1 MIFDD
6 TPEIPENLISLN
18 EISLSENDFDDTP
31 VIPEN
36 LISFEDIV
44 PPDETNTLDDLKI
57 MREKFIQN
65 PLIGYLNIN
74 GLTHAHHGDYLNQD
88 KNLSKLDILALSET
102 KLKKETNKQ
111 IADLLSNWIVMER
124 QDSDDNEIHMGML
137 ILISKNSN
145 LREDQISLKEII
157 NLKL

>member
-74 GLTHAHHGDYLNQD
+74 SLRGDKFLQL
-88 KNLSKLDILALSET
+88 KDILLRTPIDIFCVDET
-102 KLKKETNKQ
+102 KLTYDFTDALFQ
-111 IADLLSNWIVMER
+111 IDGYQFPPLRRDRDAI
-124 QDSDDNEIHMGML
+124 
-137 ILISKNSN
+137 NSFSYGGGN
-145 LREDQISLKEII
+145 
-157 NLKL
+157 